1 MRQANRVIF
10 NRPEGAAK
18 SPWLVELNSDRI
30 LAAEMGANRPPQAFA
45 SAAEFLTWVGSQNN
59 GAIYFVILVKPDS
72 IETFA
77 SLRQE
82 LQDRQFE
89 VGYDL
94 LRADQTAIDPNT
106 GAGAP

>member
-1 MRQANRVIF
+1 M
-10 NRPEGAAK
+10 
-18 SPWLVELNSDRI
+18 
-30 LAAEMGANRPPQAFA
+30 
-45 SAAEFLTWVGSQNN
+45 
-59 GAIYFVILVKPDS
+59 ILVKPDS

-82 LQDRQFE
+82 LQARQFE

>member
-1 MRQANRVIF
+1 
-10 NRPEGAAK
+10 
-18 SPWLVELNSDRI
+18 
-30 LAAEMGANRPPQAFA
+30 MGANRPPQAFA